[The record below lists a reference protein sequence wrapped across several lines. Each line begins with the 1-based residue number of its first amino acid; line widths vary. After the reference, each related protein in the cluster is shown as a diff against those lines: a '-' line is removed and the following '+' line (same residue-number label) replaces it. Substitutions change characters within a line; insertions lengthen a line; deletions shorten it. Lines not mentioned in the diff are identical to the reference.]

1 MVGVPE
7 RGPML
12 NEQLNAARDIQ
23 HEIKTAEAAIDDAL
37 ASLGRLACKLVTA
50 RREFDIELNVGA
62 RAFDRIGEATA
73 LICQTRAKVL
83 GVHAVLSTVRETSPG
98 FRELGFGA
106 LQPSEAKLDDQPTGL
121 RAVS

>member
-1 MVGVPE
+1 
-7 RGPML
+7 ML
-12 NEQLNAARDIQ
+12 NDRLIAARDIQ
-23 HEIKTAEAAIDDAL
+23 NEIKATEAAIDDAL
-37 ASLGRLACKLVTA
+37 AGLGRLAGKLVAA
-50 RREFDIELNVGA
+50 RREFDVELDVGA

-83 GVHAVLSTVRETSPG
+83 GVHAVLSDVREKAPG

-106 LQPSEAKLDDQPTGL
+106 LQPSESKLAEQTTAL